1 LRKPLVCN
9 VNIGR
14 AVSRAWLRCSPIRS
28 PVIRVPAGVVTG
40 SVMACRASIPTI
52 GSWLMVWTR
61 SRRRLAWKPISR
73 RAGRFVSRF
82 PIPKSQ
88 ASRFDPTLGSTATW
102 VKHVARARAVD
113 RVRLCESAGARDTR
127 YTAASR
133 AVDYDT
139 VVERVLRRDEQASLR
154 ESLQR
159 LAPLQRESIVL
170 AYYAGLSTAEISE
183 RLNVN
188 RSTIKT
194 RIRDGLKSSPPIY
207 RRLLRRSRNWWSPRR
222 RTADSNSV
230 RVRVQRPWWIPV
242 QAQNTEHLL
251 SSIGVGGTAGSLN
264 RLAEEPNIP
273 MKR

>member
-1 LRKPLVCN
+1 VVAAVEVLAEQDQRAGDGFSERTLLAKVPGGDQAAFEQLFLRYQAQVY
-9 VNIGR
+9 
-14 AVSRAWLRCSPIRS
+14 
-28 PVIRVPAGVVTG
+28 GVVVAVLRDQTQAQE
-40 SVMACRASIPTI
+40 VTQEVFLQL
-52 GSWLMVWTR
+52 WQ
-61 SRRRLAWKPISR
+61 
-73 RAGRFVSRF
+73 
-82 PIPKSQ
+82 Q
-88 ASRFDPTLGSTATW
+88 ASRFDPTTLGSTATW